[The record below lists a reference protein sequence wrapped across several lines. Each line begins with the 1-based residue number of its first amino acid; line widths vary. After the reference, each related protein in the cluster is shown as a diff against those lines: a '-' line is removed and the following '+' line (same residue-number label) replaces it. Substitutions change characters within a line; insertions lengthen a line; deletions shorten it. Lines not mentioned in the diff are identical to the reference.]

1 MTTIIKDKGKDKE
14 RQLEFS
20 SERLVEFINNGL
32 KDLSISEEVKQNFI
46 DSILRK
52 IERRSNIESKNI
64 SKILIE
70 ESLSLVSDIKDENG
84 HVTQQSLG
92 NIDWN
97 KFARYVLQKQLYKRA
112 SYNRSF
118 DAENKYGDFLGHVIS
133 MTEKGIYTPDLLT
146 EYDKDEIKLIGQFI
160 EPKRDNNFDYAGLY
174 SLSERYLSKDFDG
187 SILELPQER
196 FLIIAMHLMIEETSD
211 RLSKIKD
218 LYDTLS
224 KMYLTVATP
233 TMMNAGKV
241 SGGLSSC
248 HVLTTEDSLR
258 GIYDD
263 TTDVATFSKNGAGI
277 GIYVGKL
284 RATGSDIKGIKGV
297 SSGIIGW
304 LN

>member
-1 MTTIIKDKGKDKE
+1 MLCMKILKINLIAFLLLLLINTNICCCAQDAKDI
-14 RQLEFS
+14 QLS
-20 SERLVEFINNGL
+20 
-32 KDLSISEEVKQNFI
+32 
-46 DSILRK
+46 K
-52 IERRSNIESKNI
+52 IENSIWGFEYSKD
-64 SKILIE
+64 
-70 ESLSLVSDIKDENG
+70 DIK
-84 HVTQQSLG
+84 
-92 NIDWN
+92 
-97 KFARYVLQKQLYKRA
+97 A
-112 SYNRSF
+112 
-118 DAENKYGDFLGHVIS
+118 
-133 MTEKGIYTPDLLT
+133 
-146 EYDKDEIKLIGQFI
+146 IGQFI

-218 LYDTLS
+218 LYDALS

-263 TTDVATFSKNGAGI
+263 NTDVATFSKNGAGI
-277 GIYVGKL
+277 GKL
-284 RATGSDIKGIKGV
+284 PA
-297 SSGIIGW
+297 
-304 LN
+304 